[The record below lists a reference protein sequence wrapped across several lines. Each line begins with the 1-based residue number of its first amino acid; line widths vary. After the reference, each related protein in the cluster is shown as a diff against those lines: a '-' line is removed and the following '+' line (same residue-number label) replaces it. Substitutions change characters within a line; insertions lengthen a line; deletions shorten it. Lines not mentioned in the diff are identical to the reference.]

1 VSELMVK
8 NMEREKILTI
18 MVQFLKVNMLMGL
31 NKVKDNFNGK
41 MDLVI
46 KVIYKMVYYKDKV
59 FLLGKMMKK
68 HIKENL
74 KII

>member
-1 VSELMVK
+1 
-8 NMEREKILTI
+8 MEREKILTI

-59 FLLGKMMKK
+59 FLHGKMMKK

>member
-1 VSELMVK
+1 MVK